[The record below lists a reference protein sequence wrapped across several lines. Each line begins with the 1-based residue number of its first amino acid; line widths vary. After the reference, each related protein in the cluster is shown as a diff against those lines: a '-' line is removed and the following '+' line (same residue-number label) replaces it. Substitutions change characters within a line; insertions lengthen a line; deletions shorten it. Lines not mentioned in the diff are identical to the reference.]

1 MASLTGHLDCQYQ
14 NHGKLML
21 GIFPKRDLRCESQ
34 NGNLKLNLLTITKML
49 STPQTVVTEYA
60 RMLFFVNGA
69 AMNLPVKIRRDWHYY
84 AFAIGLIFI
93 LNGVVGLLG
102 FEAKGWQTY
111 AVGLVTW
118 VISFWLA
125 GLIIRR
131 RDEETENAQ

>member
-1 MASLTGHLDCQYQ
+1 
-14 NHGKLML
+14 
-21 GIFPKRDLRCESQ
+21 
-34 NGNLKLNLLTITKML
+34 ML
-49 STPQTVVTEYA
+49 STPQTVVTEYEK
-60 RMLFFVNGA
+60 MLFFVN
-69 AMNLPVKIRRDWHYY
+69 WHYY

>member
-1 MASLTGHLDCQYQ
+1 MRRLCDDAFLTAG
-14 NHGKLML
+14 
-21 GIFPKRDLRCESQ
+21 
-34 NGNLKLNLLTITKML
+34 
-49 STPQTVVTEYA
+49 VV
-60 RMLFFVNGA
+60 MK
-69 AMNLPVKIRRDWHYY
+69 LPVKIRRDWHYY

-131 RDEETENAQ
+131 RPDDEETADKPE

>member
-1 MASLTGHLDCQYQ
+1 M
-14 NHGKLML
+14 N
-21 GIFPKRDLRCESQ
+21 LRCESQ
-34 NGNLKLNLLTITKML
+34 NGNLKLNLLIITKML

-93 LNGVVGLLG
+93 LNGVVGVLG

>member
-1 MASLTGHLDCQYQ
+1 
-14 NHGKLML
+14 
-21 GIFPKRDLRCESQ
+21 
-34 NGNLKLNLLTITKML
+34 ML

-69 AMNLPVKIRRDWHYY
+69 EGLFFFLTGPAMNLPVKIRRDWHYY